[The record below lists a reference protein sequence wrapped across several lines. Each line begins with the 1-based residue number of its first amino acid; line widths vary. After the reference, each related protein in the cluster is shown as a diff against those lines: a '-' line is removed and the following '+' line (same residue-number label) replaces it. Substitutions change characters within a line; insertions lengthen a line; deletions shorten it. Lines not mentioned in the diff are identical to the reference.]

1 MWIEIQIAETEENE
15 FEHEGYYDSPQK
27 AIEALLRIQ
36 KENEHEV

>member
-1 MWIEIQIAETEENE
+1 MWIDIQSAETEEAE
-15 FEHEGYYDSPQK
+15 FEHERYYDSPQK